1 MSFTRK
7 TLIILTPGFP
17 ADEADT
23 SCLPAQQDFIKILQ
37 QSFSRGNIIVITIQY
52 PAVSKEYYWNNIRVI
67 RMGIQTGFY
76 KRFAWMRIWNILKQ
90 LRIENNI
97 AGILCLWCTEHT
109 LPAFWFAR
117 VYHLPHYCWI
127 LGQDAKKDNRVVKLI
142 RLRSTE
148 LIALSD
154 SLADEFYKNY
164 GITPRYVI
172 PMGVDCNLFHEN
184 HTDRFLDLIGAGSL
198 IPLKQYE
205 LFLETVKYL
214 TRSYPE
220 LKAVICGNGPEK
232 CLLQSKIKELQIER
246 NIKLAGEIPHDEII
260 EIMHH
265 AKIFLHPSS
274 YEGFSSACLEAL
286 GAGAHV
292 ISFHKPM
299 HTAIPH
305 WHRVN
310 NMEEMK
316 TQTMSL
322 LEEDSL
328 PNEPGILFSM
338 QDASQNILS
347 LFGNQFVSSS
357 IFST

>member
-1 MSFTRK
+1 MSFTHK
-7 TLIILTPGFP
+7 ILIILTPGFP
-17 ADEADT
+17 ADEADIT
-23 SCLPAQQDFIKILQ
+23 CLPAQQRFIQILQ
-37 QSFSRGNIIVITIQY
+37 QNFPGRNMIIVTVQY
-52 PAVSKEYYWNNIRVI
+52 PAVSKEYHWNNVKVI
-67 RMGIQTGFY
+67 SLGIQKGFY
-76 KRFAWMRIWNILKQ
+76 KRFAWMKIWNTLKQ
-90 LRIENNI
+90 LRRENEI
-97 AGILCLWCTEHT
+97 AGLLCFWCTEHS

-117 VYHLPHYCWI
+117 TYHLPHYCWI
-127 LGQDAKKDNRVVKLI
+127 LGQDAKKNNHVVKLI
-142 RLRSTE
+142 RPRASE

-164 GITPRYVI
+164 RITPRYVI
-172 PMGVDCNLFHEN
+172 PMGVDGNLSHEN

-220 LKAVICGNGPEK
+220 LKAVICGSGPEK

-246 NIKLAGEIPHDEII
+246 NLKLAGELPHDELIA
-260 EIMHH
+260 IMHH

-286 GAGAHV
+286 SAGAHV

-299 HTAIPH
+299 HKEIPH
-305 WHRVN
+305 WHQVN
-310 NMEEMK
+310 NIEEMK

-328 PNEPGILFSM
+328 PNEPGIPFSM
-338 QDASQNILS
+338 QDASQKILS